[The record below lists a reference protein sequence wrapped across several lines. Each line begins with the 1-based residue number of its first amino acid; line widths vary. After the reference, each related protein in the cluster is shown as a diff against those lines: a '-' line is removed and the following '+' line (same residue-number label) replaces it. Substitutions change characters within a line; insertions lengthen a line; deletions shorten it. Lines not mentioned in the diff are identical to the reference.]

1 MGTYESIITAST
13 NHHPPFAPHTSY
25 CRRIRVNATMP
36 ATTAETLS
44 IVNRTVSVAPLVL
57 LSAAD
62 HYGRSAKGTRK
73 RVVGVLLGQNEG
85 SIVRVSNSFA
95 VPFEE
100 DDKDPSVWFL
110 DHNYIEGMNDMF
122 KKVNAK
128 EKLIGWYHSG
138 PKLRA
143 SDLEI
148 NDLFKRYTPNPL
160 LVIVDVQPKDVG
172 VPTDAYFAVEEIK
185 DDGTSTSKTFVHTP
199 TTIEAE
205 ESEEIGVEHL
215 LRDIRDVAAGTLST
229 RITSQLQSLQ
239 GLHLRLQDI
248 GKYLQKV
255 VDGDLPVNHTILGN
269 LQDVFN
275 LLPNLSAPKAVS
287 KDLPSVNGMVN
298 GSVGISGGLSENTE
312 LAKAMSVKT
321 NDQLMSIYLS
331 SLIRAITAFH
341 DLIENKI
348 QNKRQQEDDDARKE
362 EADKKHEIEREE
374 KLMLNGTSEKTE
386 KESKEGEPKNDEEK
400 NKKKR

>member
-1 MGTYESIITAST
+1 
-13 NHHPPFAPHTSY
+13 
-25 CRRIRVNATMP
+25 MP
-36 ATTAETLS
+36 ATTAETLQL
-44 IVNRTVSVAPLVL
+44 VNRTVSVAPLVL

-73 RVVGVLLGQNEG
+73 RVVGVLLGQNDG
-85 SIVRVSNSFA
+85 KSVRVSNSFA

-100 DDKDPSVWFL
+100 DEKDPSVWFL
-110 DHNYIEGMNDMF
+110 DHNYVESMNDMF
-122 KKVNAK
+122 KKVNAR

-138 PKLRA
+138 PKLRS

-148 NDLFKRYTPNPL
+148 NELFKRYTANPL
-160 LVIVDVQPKDVG
+160 LVIIDVQPKEVG

-185 DDGTSTSKTFVHTP
+185 DDGTTTAKTFVHTP
-199 TTIEAE
+199 STIEAE
-205 ESEEIGVEHL
+205 EAEEIGVEHL
-215 LRDIRDVAAGTLST
+215 LRDIRDVAVGTLST

-255 VDGDLPVNHTILGN
+255 LDGDLPVNHAILGN

-275 LLPNLSAPKAVS
+275 LLPNLSTPKEAG
-287 KDLPSVNGMVN
+287 KDLPSLNGIVNGA
-298 GSVGISGGLSENTE
+298 VGVTGGNTE
-312 LAKAMSVKT
+312 NSELARAMSIKT

-348 QNKRQQEDDDARKE
+348 QNKRQQEDEDAKKDEEKKDKE
-362 EADKKHEIEREE
+362 LKKEE
-374 KLMLNGTSEKTE
+374 KLMLNGTSEKTDD
-386 KESKEGEPKNDEEK
+386 SAKEGAKKDDK
-400 NKKKR
+400 GKKKG

>member
-1 MGTYESIITAST
+1 
-13 NHHPPFAPHTSY
+13 
-25 CRRIRVNATMP
+25 MP
-36 ATTAETLS
+36 ATTAETL
-44 IVNRTVSVAPLVL
+44 VLLNYQVTVAPLVL
-57 LSAAD
+57 LSTAD

-73 RVVGVLLGQNEG
+73 RVVGVLLGQNDG
-85 SIVRVSNSFA
+85 KSVRVSNSFA

-100 DDKDPSVWFL
+100 DEKDPSVWFL
-110 DHNYIEGMNDMF
+110 DHNYVESMNDMF
-122 KKVNAK
+122 KKVNAR

-148 NDLFKRYTPNPL
+148 NELFKRYTPNPL
-160 LVIVDVQPKDVG
+160 LVIIDVQPKDVG

-185 DDGTSTSKTFVHTP
+185 DDGTTTSKTFVHTP
-199 TTIEAE
+199 STIEAE
-205 ESEEIGVEHL
+205 EAEEIGVEHL
-215 LRDIRDVAAGTLST
+215 LRDIRDVAVGTLST

-248 GKYLQKV
+248 GSYLQRV
-255 VDGDLPVNHTILGN
+255 LDGELPVNHAILAN

-275 LLPNLSAPKAVS
+275 LLPNLSTPKATG
-287 KDLPSVNGMVN
+287 KDLPTINGAVN
-298 GSVGISGGLSENTE
+298 GSVGISGGTSENTE
-312 LAKAMSVKT
+312 LAKAMSTKT

-348 QNKRQQEDDDARKE
+348 QNKRQQEDEDARKD
-362 EADKKHEIEREE
+362 EAEKTDEVKKEE
-374 KLMLNGTSEKTE
+374 KLMLNGTAEKTD
-386 KESKEGEPKNDEEK
+386 KESKESEPPKKAEK
-400 NKKKR
+400 EQKGKKKG

>member
-1 MGTYESIITAST
+1 MGSPTFTPKT
-13 NHHPPFAPHTSY
+13 DY
-25 CRRIRVNATMP
+25 CCCIRLNATMP

-122 KKVNAK
+122 KK
-128 EKLIGWYHSG
+128 
-138 PKLRA
+138 
-143 SDLEI
+143 
-148 NDLFKRYTPNPL
+148 YTPNPL

-215 LRDIRDVAAGTLST
+215 LRDIRDV
-229 RITSQLQSLQ
+229 
-239 GLHLRLQDI
+239 
-248 GKYLQKV
+248 
-255 VDGDLPVNHTILGN
+255 
-269 LQDVFN
+269 
-275 LLPNLSAPKAVS
+275 
-287 KDLPSVNGMVN
+287 
-298 GSVGISGGLSENTE
+298 
-312 LAKAMSVKT
+312 
-321 NDQLMSIYLS
+321 
-331 SLIRAITAFH
+331 
-341 DLIENKI
+341 
-348 QNKRQQEDDDARKE
+348 
-362 EADKKHEIEREE
+362 
-374 KLMLNGTSEKTE
+374 
-386 KESKEGEPKNDEEK
+386 
-400 NKKKR
+400 